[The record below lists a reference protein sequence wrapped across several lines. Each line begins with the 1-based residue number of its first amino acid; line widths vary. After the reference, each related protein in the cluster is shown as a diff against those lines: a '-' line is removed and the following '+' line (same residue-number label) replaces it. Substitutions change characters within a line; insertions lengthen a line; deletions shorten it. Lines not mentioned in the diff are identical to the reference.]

1 MIKKIIKHLNDS
13 IKTKEIFVKDT
24 KSLNLISLIAKKIMF
39 CYKNNKKI
47 IIFGN
52 GGSAA
57 DAQHF
62 AAELV
67 GRFKRERRALNA
79 IALSTNTSIIT
90 ALGNDYNFDII
101 FSRQVEAIA
110 QKGDIVFGISTSG
123 NSDNI
128 ISGIETAKKIG
139 CCTIGLTGLSGGKM
153 KHCVDYCICVPSED
167 TPRIQELHITIIHI
181 ICDLIEEFVVKKIKC
196 D

>member
-1 MIKKIIKHLNDS
+1 MIKKIIEQVKDS
-13 IKTKEIFVKDT
+13 IKTKEIFIKDT
-24 KSLNLISLIAKKIMF
+24 KNLGLLYLAVKKIIS
-39 CYKNNKKI
+39 CYKKNKKF

-52 GGSAA
+52 GGSAS

-79 IALSTNTSIIT
+79 IALSTNTSVIT
-90 ALGNDYNFDII
+90 ALGNDYSFDII
-101 FSRQVEAIA
+101 FSRQIEAIA
-110 QKGDIVFGISTSG
+110 QKGDVVLGISTSG
-123 NSDNI
+123 NSENI
-128 ISGIETAKKIG
+128 IRGMKSAKKMG
-139 CCTIGLTGLSGGKM
+139 CVTIGLTGLSGGKM

-181 ICDLIEEFVVKKIKC
+181 ICDLIEEFIVATN
-196 D
+196 